1 MWFDGWE
8 ACIKNSKIRVKEV
21 VEYYIDIAF
30 YKDIILV
37 FVT

>member
-21 VEYYIDIAF
+21 VEYYVDI
-30 YKDIILV
+30 V
-37 FVT
+37 F